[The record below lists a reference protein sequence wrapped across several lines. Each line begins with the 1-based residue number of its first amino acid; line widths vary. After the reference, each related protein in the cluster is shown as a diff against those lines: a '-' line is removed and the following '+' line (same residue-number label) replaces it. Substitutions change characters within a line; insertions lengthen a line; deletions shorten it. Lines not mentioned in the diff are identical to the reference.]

1 MLKSNL
7 RSNDSSYSSK
17 NNLNKL
23 LVMSNLF
30 LVLVILG
37 FIGYSGGWHIPEEIL
52 SGTFRANYN
61 FSQNVS
67 FMGDVKLKNGGW
79 ENITFPIQ
87 KFDIHN
93 CDFRIFSLEP
103 HTHYLSGNIGAV
115 RENEVEIQFFNEGW
129 MYLYEIYSDGK
140 VLVSIKNHDSNN
152 VWNRVGDVEIGGVM
166 YYGVT
171 FDKLNVS
178 ENVGNTLFI
187 QQRCF

>member
-1 MLKSNL
+1 MLKFNL

-17 NNLNKL
+17 NHLNKL

-93 CDFRIFSLEP
+93 CNFRIYSSSNNQ
-103 HTHYLSGNIGAV
+103 YLYNVGSV
-115 RENEVEIQFFNEGW
+115 RENEVEIQFFNEYW
-129 MYLYEIYSDGK
+129 VYLYEIYPDGK
-140 VLVSIKNHDSNN
+140 VLFSAKNHDSNN